1 MHGSRMLTFY
11 LTSGRARHTSTAVIA
26 FIAVFAVSC
35 HDAATEVGSEIAS
48 IQITPSSLAMT
59 TGSARAL
66 TAAVMRA
73 SGTPISGAQV
83 HWTTQNPGIAT
94 VSQLGLVTAVQPGK
108 TQIAASKSG
117 RSAVV
122 QVTVSALPAAL
133 VRVTPAS
140 SNILVRST
148 AQLAGEVLDTGG
160 GLLHGY
166 TIVWT
171 SNSAAVA
178 TVNANGVVTGVS
190 QGNVVITAT
199 AAGLSG
205 TAVVSVR
212 PVPVATV
219 NVAPTTGSVQVGQTL
234 QLTVRLLDAAGNI
247 LTGRTVSWSSAN
259 TATATVTASGLV
271 RGIKRG
277 TTTITT
283 TSEGKTGTASITV
296 P

>member
-1 MHGSRMLTFY
+1 
-11 LTSGRARHTSTAVIA
+11 
-26 FIAVFAVSC
+26 
-35 HDAATEVGSEIAS
+35 
-48 IQITPSSLAMT
+48 MT

-66 TAAVMRA
+66 TAVVLDA
-73 SGTPISGAQV
+73 SGSPITGAQL

-94 VSQLGLVTAVQPGK
+94 VSQLGLVTAMQPGK

-117 RSAVV
+117 RSAIVP
-122 QVTVSALPAAL
+122 VTVSALPAAL

-140 SNILVRST
+140 SSIFVGST
-148 AQLAGEVLDTGG
+148 TQLTGEVLDTGG

-166 TIVWT
+166 TIAWT

-178 TVNANGVVTGVS
+178 TVNASGVVTGVA

-205 TAVVSVR
+205 TAIVSVR

-219 NVAPTTGSVQVGQTL
+219 NVAPTTGSVAVGQTL

-247 LTGRTVSWSSAN
+247 LTGRPVSWSSAS
-259 TATATVTASGLV
+259 TATATVTSAGLV
-271 RGIKRG
+271 RGVKSG

>member
-1 MHGSRMLTFY
+1 
-11 LTSGRARHTSTAVIA
+11 
-26 FIAVFAVSC
+26 
-35 HDAATEVGSEIAS
+35 
-48 IQITPSSLAMT
+48 
-59 TGSARAL
+59 
-66 TAAVMRA
+66 
-73 SGTPISGAQV
+73 
-83 HWTTQNPGIAT
+83 
-94 VSQLGLVTAVQPGK
+94 VTAVQPGK
-108 TQIAASKSG
+108 TQVAASKSG

-140 SNILVRST
+140 SNILIGST
-148 AQLAGEVLDTGG
+148 VQLTGEVLDTGG
-160 GLLHGY
+160 GLLHGH

-178 TVNANGVVTGVS
+178 TVSANGVVTGVS
-190 QGNVVITAT
+190 QGNVVITAA

-212 PVPVATV
+212 PVPVSSV
-219 NVAPTTGSVQVGQTL
+219 NVAPTTGSVAVGQTL
-234 QLTVRLLDAAGNI
+234 QLTVSLLDAAGNI
-247 LTGRTVSWSSAN
+247 LTGRPVSWASAN
-259 TATATVTASGLV
+259 VQTATVNSAGLV

-283 TSEGKTGTASITV
+283 TSEGKIGTASITV

>member
-1 MHGSRMLTFY
+1 MISFY
-11 LTSGRARHTSTAVIA
+11 LTSGRARHTSAALVASIAVI
-26 FIAVFAVSC
+26 AVSC
-35 HDAATEVGSEIAS
+35 HDAATGAGSEIAS

-59 TGSARAL
+59 TGSAKAL
-66 TAAVMRA
+66 TAAVMDV

-94 VSQLGLVTAVQPGK
+94 VSQLGFVTAVQPGK
-108 TQIAASKSG
+108 TQVAASKSG

-140 SNILVRST
+140 SNILIGST
-148 AQLAGEVLDTGG
+148 AQLTGEVLDTGG
-160 GLLHGY
+160 GLLHGH

-178 TVNANGVVTGVS
+178 TVSANGVVTGVS
-190 QGNVVITAT
+190 QGNVVITAA

-212 PVPVATV
+212 PVPVSSV
-219 NVAPTTGSVQVGQTL
+219 NVAPTTGSVAVGQTL
-234 QLTVRLLDAAGNI
+234 QLTVSLLDAAGNI
-247 LTGRTVSWSSAN
+247 LTGRPVSWASAN
-259 TATATVTASGLV
+259 QQTATVNSAGLV

-283 TSEGKTGTASITV
+283 TSEGKIGTASITV

>member
-1 MHGSRMLTFY
+1 MISFY
-11 LTSGRARHTSTAVIA
+11 LTSRRARSTTAAVVTCIA
-26 FIAVFAVSC
+26 LFVVSC
-35 HDAATEVGSEIAS
+35 DGAATDAGPEIAS

-59 TGSARAL
+59 TGSATAL
-66 TAAVMRA
+66 TGVVLDA
-73 SGTPISGAQV
+73 SGSPISGAQL
-83 HWTTQNPGIAT
+83 HWTTQNPGIVI

-117 RSAVV
+117 RSAIVA
-122 QVTVSALPAAL
+122 VTVSALPAAL
-133 VRVTPAS
+133 VRVTPAA
-140 SNILVRST
+140 SNIFVGATTQLT
-148 AQLAGEVLDTGG
+148 AEVLDTGG

-166 TIVWT
+166 TIAWR
-171 SNSAAVA
+171 SSSAAVA
-178 TVNANGVVTGVS
+178 TVNASGVATGVA

-219 NVAPTTGSVQVGQTL
+219 DVAPTTGSVAVGQTL

-247 LTGRTVSWSSAN
+247 LTGRPVSWSSAS
-259 TATATVTASGLV
+259 TATATVTSAGLV
-271 RGIKRG
+271 RGVKSG